1 MPTLPAEYLHSVYR
15 SIAER
20 FGASPEEAEIFADC
34 TLLPDL
40 RGHATQGLAF
50 LPMVYPLLRD
60 GLARFGA
67 PIRMIREGPGFAI
80 VDGGLGVGQVVATR
94 AMALAIDRAQRD
106 GVASVWV
113 RHTNDFTMASIYALQ
128 ALVHDCV
135 GVAMSNGA
143 PLVAPWGGRD
153 KMFSTNPIAV
163 AVPAGRELPIVIDM
177 SSSALSHGQVV
188 LAARDGRLVPDRLL
202 VDESG
207 GFTDDP
213 RPLVADPRHRESPLL
228 GAILPQGPKG
238 FGWLLIVELFAGLLS
253 GMNPSYLNVFPP
265 TSEHPSAIGH
275 FLMAIDVNALMP
287 INQFKA
293 KVDDLITTI
302 KASRLAQGFD
312 AIVLPGERAAREEAR
327 RRREGV
333 PIRDEE
339 WREVIEI
346 ARAIGLDLDA
356 LRWRAEDLP
365 QPG

>member
-213 RPLVADPRHRESPLL
+213 RFWARSCPRVRR
-228 GAILPQGPKG
+228 
-238 FGWLLIVELFAGLLS
+238 
-253 GMNPSYLNVFPP
+253 
-265 TSEHPSAIGH
+265 
-275 FLMAIDVNALMP
+275 
-287 INQFKA
+287 
-293 KVDDLITTI
+293 
-302 KASRLAQGFD
+302 ASVGS
-312 AIVLPGERAAREEAR
+312 
-327 RRREGV
+327 
-333 PIRDEE
+333 
-339 WREVIEI
+339 
-346 ARAIGLDLDA
+346 
-356 LRWRAEDLP
+356 
-365 QPG
+365 

>member
-1 MPTLPAEYLHSVYR
+1 VPTLAAEYLHRVYR

-20 FGASPEEAEIFADC
+20 FGASPEEAEIFAGC

-40 RGHATQGLAF
+40 RGHSTQGLAF

-60 GLARFGA
+60 GLARFGV
-67 PIRMIREGPGFAI
+67 PIRVVKEGPGFAI
-80 VDGGLGVGQVVATR
+80 VDGGLGVGQVVATQ
-94 AMALAIDRAQRD
+94 AMGLAIDRARRG

-113 RHTNDFTMASIYALQ
+113 KHTNDFTMASIYALQ
-128 ALVHDCV
+128 ALAHDCV

-143 PLVAPWGGRD
+143 PLAAPWGGRD
-153 KMFSTNPIAV
+153 RVFSTNPIAV

-188 LAARDGRLVPDRLL
+188 LAARDGRLVSGPLL

-207 GFTDDP
+207 RFTDDP

-253 GMNPSYLNVFPP
+253 GMKPSYLNVFPP
-265 TSEHPSAIGH
+265 TPEQPSTIGH
-275 FLMAIDVNALMP
+275 FLMAIDVSALMP
-287 INQFKA
+287 VNEFKA

-302 KASRLAQGFD
+302 KGSRLADGFD
-312 AIVLPGERAAREEAR
+312 AIVLPGERAAKEEAR

-346 ARAIGLDLDA
+346 AREIRLDLDA
-356 LRWRAEDLP
+356 LR
-365 QPG
+365 